1 MVCVCLHA
9 LLATTAQ
16 PAKLAIYWKGEN
28 VATNGTAA
36 AAVRSRGFTHAV
48 VAHLDSAAALG
59 AASLAPILLL
69 GEQPYAPR
77 AHSPYLDAA
86 AFDAS
91 VATLRAALRNRTAAL
106 AGVAEDLELS
116 TAGTRATSTSRRPKT
131 FRQTSPPPTLRTGMR
146 WRPPGSAPP
155 SSATAKST

>member
-77 AHSPYLDAA
+77 AHSPPQSKSKGVALAA
-86 AFDAS
+86 RMSLVSAHVLRDVLLPRSYIMS
-91 VATLRAALRNRTAAL
+91 VAGLCSGGRRRYSPLSQTL
-106 AGVAEDLELS
+106 G
-116 TAGTRATSTSRRPKT
+116 
-131 FRQTSPPPTLRTGMR
+131 
-146 WRPPGSAPP
+146 
-155 SSATAKST
+155 